1 MLRTRRWVI
10 RGIKTVLAS
19 GLGAGA
25 LLAAGGGASAQ
36 DLKIGVVFPFTGP
49 TSVFGNQNY
58 QGLEIAADYINDQG
72 GIKGRKIVLLKG
84 DGNSTQAAASES
96 NRLIVKEGVKIL
108 IGSTTSAVA
117 MVASQE
123 AERNGAFFWEGMGV
137 ANEITTRGFQNLFRF
152 GMNASGLGSPAP
164 DYVLKVVAPT
174 LKIAV
179 KDLKVAI
186 VAEDSGFGKDI
197 SSTVREQIKKAGA
210 QVVVDESYSAK
221 TTDLSPVVLKMKST
235 KPDVV
240 IVTQFINDAI
250 LLQRQ
255 MKELNFVPK
264 VFIGTGAG
272 QATNSLGEA
281 LGDDVNGIMSSSY
294 PPDVNEA
301 GLKPAAK
308 NDLREFK
315 KRFAAK
321 FKSNPSVQENLGF
334 VVGVALFRDIL
345 ANAPDIEPATL
356 RKAALAADIP
366 LGSYMNGWGMK
377 FDATGQNVR
386 AFGAVVQWQEK
397 KMFVVYPSE
406 YKLKDTI
413 MMPLPAWGS
422 R

>member
-1 MLRTRRWVI
+1 M
-10 RGIKTVLAS
+10 RGVVTFLAFALGIGGVLLSDGNAV
-19 GLGAGA
+19 
-25 LLAAGGGASAQ
+25 AQ
-36 DLKIGVVFPFTGP
+36 TTDLKVGVVFPFTGP

-58 QGLEIAADYINDQG
+58 QGLEIAADLINDQG

-84 DGNSTQAAASES
+84 DGNSTQAASSES
-96 NRLIVKEGVKIL
+96 NRLIVKEGAKIL

-164 DYVLKVVAPT
+164 DYVLNVVAPT

-197 SSTVREQIKKAGA
+197 SSAVREQMTKAGA
-210 QVVVDESYSAK
+210 RVVVDESYSAK
-221 TTDLSPVVLKMKST
+221 TTDLSPIVLKMKGT
-235 KPDVV
+235 NPDVV

-250 LLQRQ
+250 LLQKQ
-255 MKELNFVPK
+255 MKELNFLPK
-264 VFIGTGAG
+264 AFIGTGAG

-281 LGDDVNGIMSSSY
+281 LGNDVNGILSSSY

-301 GLKPAAK
+301 GLKPAAR
-308 NDLREFK
+308 NDLQEFK
-315 KRFAAK
+315 RRFAAK
-321 FKSNPSVQENLGF
+321 FKTVPSVQENLGF

-345 ANAPDIEPATL
+345 AKAPDFEAATL
-356 RKAALAADIP
+356 RKAALAADVP

-377 FDATGQNVR
+377 FDANGQNTR
-386 AFGAVVQWQEK
+386 AFGAVVQWQDK
-397 KMFVVYPSE
+397 KMYVVYPSE

-413 MMPLPAWGS
+413 MLPLPPWSS